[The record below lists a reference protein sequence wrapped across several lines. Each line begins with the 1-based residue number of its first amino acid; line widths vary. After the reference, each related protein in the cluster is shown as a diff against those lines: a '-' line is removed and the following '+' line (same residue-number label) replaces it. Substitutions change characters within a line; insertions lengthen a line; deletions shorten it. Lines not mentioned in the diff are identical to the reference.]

1 MKMYSVVI
9 YSAIKDPDIIIAH
22 SKTEVKTIIDSLE
35 KGQIFAVYDY
45 FDNNVTFDFLSVND

>member
-1 MKMYSVVI
+1 MYSVVI
-9 YSAIKDPDIIIAH
+9 YSAIREPEIIIAH